1 MENRKLLAII
11 PARSGSKGL
20 PNKNIKLLNGK
31 PLLAYSVDAA
41 KQTGLFDKI
50 HVSTDSK
57 DYSDI
62 AETYGAD
69 QPFLRDKE
77 NSGDATSSWYA
88 VREVI
93 RKYEMRGV
101 TFDLCVLLQPT
112 SPLRSAEDICGAVRL
127 YRERGARAVS
137 SVTEMEHPAE
147 WSFSLEEDGS
157 MVEYAASPYKNCR
170 RQELKK
176 RYRENGAIYV
186 VAVKD
191 IMDPEFE
198 FYSADCYAY
207 VMEASRS
214 VDIDTE
220 TDFRIAEVLLREE

>member
-1 MENRKLLAII
+1 M
-11 PARSGSKGL
+11 
-20 PNKNIKLLNGK
+20 NGK
-31 PLLAYSVDAA
+31 PLLAYSVEAA

-57 DYSDI
+57 EYSDI

-77 NSGDATSSWYA
+77 NSGDASSSWDA

-93 RKYEMRGV
+93 RKYEMSGV

-112 SPLRSAEDICGAVRL
+112 SPLRTAEDISGAVRL
-127 YRERGARAVS
+127 YLERGARAVS
-137 SVTEMEHPAE
+137 SVTEMEHPVE
-147 WSFSLEEDGS
+147 WSFSLGADCS
-157 MVEYAASPYKNCR
+157 MAEYAASPYKNCR

-191 IMDPEFE
+191 IMDLEFE
-198 FYSADCYAY
+198 FYSTDCYAY